1 MQITGGRVS
10 FRRIVQ
16 PAQYESK
23 EGLVELTFVVDEGAG
38 DKAQAFL
45 DITAQ
50 MAQAKALEMVGL
62 KPTTST
68 KVPDLKVVEKETPV
82 SEATQKAKDEAKA
95 KAAAKLNAKEKAAP
109 KGDLDGLDDK
119 PQISKSPE
127 DRKPADELDGL
138 DKDVLG
144 DPDGLD
150 TATKEVTDVELRD
163 AVSGWVSKNKN
174 AAAVKELR
182 TKFAGPPPKGL
193 NDIPQDKRVAFLLEL
208 NKLPAAAAAA

>member
-38 DKAQAFL
+38 DKAQSFL

-68 KVPDLKVVEKETPV
+68 KLPDLKVVEKETPV

-95 KAAAKLNAKEKAAP
+95 KAAAKLNAKDKAAP

-138 DKDVLG
+138 DKEVLG

-150 TATKEVTDVELRD
+150 APKEITDTELRD
-163 AVSGWVSKNKN
+163 AVSAWVNKNKN

-182 TKFAGPPPKGL
+182 SKFAGPPPKGL
-193 NDIPQDKRVAFLLEL
+193 NDIPQEKRAAFVAEL
-208 NKLPAAAAAA
+208 NKLPAAAAA